1 MKYIESLASYVPG
14 LIVDQLI
21 KAEGVAQQHQRQQIL
36 PWRQEYETVCVFCD
50 VSGFTALS
58 EAMQLN
64 GKGAEGLAK
73 HLNSYFSQM
82 VRLIASEGGDVFK
95 FAGDAM
101 IVLWPECDVSGG
113 EGEGQG
119 QESSIATMARRAA
132 QCASAIQKNL
142 PRSEMEAGVSL
153 SVKIGIGVGRVSVLH
168 VGGAFNRVEYLA
180 VGDPLIQA
188 FASEGKSVS
197 GQVICSSEVWK
208 LIHQNF
214 TADTVFDDGYV
225 RFDLQAQHKLVPKS
239 SKMKNLLHSACFSE
253 DDPALERRVKS
264 YVAGAVLPNLNRD
277 CPEDEQWGNELRQC
291 TVVFVNLVGS
301 QQAGR
306 QALGRASRDER
317 RLPLC
322 CAELCSAVLYCAV
335 LYCV

>member
-14 LIVDQLI
+14 LIVDELL
-21 KAEGVAQQHQRQQIL
+21 KNKDSTSNGSNESQQQQQL

-58 EAMQLN
+58 EAMQMN
-64 GKGAEGLAK
+64 GKGAEGLAT

-101 IVLWPECDVSGG
+101 IVLWPESDDIQITS
-113 EGEGQG
+113 
-119 QESSIATMARRAA
+119 RRAA
-132 QCASAIQKNL
+132 QCAFAIQKNL
-142 PRSEMEAGVSL
+142 HKCEMEAGVLL

-168 VGGAFNRVEYLA
+168 VGGTFNRVEYLA

-197 GQVICSSEVWK
+197 GEVICSKDVWK
-208 LIHQNF
+208 FINEFF
-214 TADTVFDDGYV
+214 TPEHIFDDGYV
-225 RFDLQAQHKLVPKS
+225 RFDLQAQNKLVPKS
-239 SKMKNLLHSACFSE
+239 SKIKILHQELSD
-253 DDPALERRVKS
+253 DDPVLERKVKS

-277 CPEDEQWGNELRQC
+277 RYYLQ
-291 TVVFVNLVGS
+291 V
-301 QQAGR
+301 
-306 QALGRASRDER
+306 
-317 RLPLC
+317 
-322 CAELCSAVLYCAV
+322 
-335 LYCV
+335 

>member
-14 LIVDQLI
+14 LIIDQLM
-21 KAEGVAQQHQRQQIL
+21 KDDVKHQI

-58 EAMQLN
+58 EAMQMN

-101 IVLWPECDVSGG
+101 IVLWPESEDIEV
-113 EGEGQG
+113 
-119 QESSIATMARRAA
+119 TARRAA
-132 QCASAIQKNL
+132 QCAFAIQKNL
-142 PRSEMEAGVSL
+142 HQSEMEAGVSL

-168 VGGAFNRVEYLA
+168 VGGTFNRVEYLA

-197 GQVICSSEVWK
+197 GQVVCSKDVWT
-208 LIHQNF
+208 LIREHF
-214 TADTVFDDGYV
+214 TADTEFPDGYV
-225 RFDLQAQHKLVPKS
+225 RLDLQAVHRLVPKS
-239 SKMKNLLHSACFSE
+239 SKIKVLQHCLSDTD
-253 DDPALERRVKS
+253 DDPVLESRVKS

-277 CPEDEQWGNELRQC
+277 SPEDEQWGNEIRQC
-291 TVVFVNLVGS
+291 SVMFVNLGLKESHMLAAAVYDEAMRQVHEVLVVT
-301 QQAGR
+301 QQCIYQYEGR
-306 QALGRASRDER
+306 
-317 RLPLC
+317 
-322 CAELCSAVLYCAV
+322 
-335 LYCV
+335 